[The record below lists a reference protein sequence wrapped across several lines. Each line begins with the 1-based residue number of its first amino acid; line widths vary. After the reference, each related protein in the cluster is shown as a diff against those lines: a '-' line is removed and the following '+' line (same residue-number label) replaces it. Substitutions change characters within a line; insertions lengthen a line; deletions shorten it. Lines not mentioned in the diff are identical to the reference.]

1 MDYPNY
7 VTQDDGSAVRTALH
21 SGASVIPDGSV
32 RHGETYVR
40 PTASQLRP
48 NPNKQSR
55 YELQGGGGNESLSR
69 FSS

>member
-7 VTQDDGSAVRTALH
+7 VTWDDGSAVRTALH

-32 RHGETYVR
+32 RHGVGETHVR
-40 PTASQLRP
+40 PTAIQLRP

-55 YELQGGGGNESLSR
+55 YGFQEGNEALSY